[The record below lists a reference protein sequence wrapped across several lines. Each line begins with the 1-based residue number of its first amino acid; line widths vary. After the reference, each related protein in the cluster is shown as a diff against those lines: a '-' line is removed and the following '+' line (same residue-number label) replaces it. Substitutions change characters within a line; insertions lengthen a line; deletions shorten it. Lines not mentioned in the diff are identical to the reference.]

1 MVIWS
6 VEISPPVRQI
16 SYKWPTLTNTR
27 IGEGKLYLSAIKDEF
42 SNRIAGYNIDSR
54 TKYCRKAGVFTS
66 GKTGCRSGL
75 HRSPVHTLWPV
86 AIATS
91 RLVETVLRS

>member
-54 TKYCRKAGVFTS
+54 TKYCRKAGVFYQ
-66 GKTGCRSGL
+66 RQNRL
-75 HRSPVHTLWPV
+75 PVWSASEPGAHPM
-86 AIATS
+86 AGSDRDIAVS
-91 RLVETVLRS
+91 